1 MKKEITRKK
10 VKEAKINP
18 QGGVVSY
25 FATVPEFAGQC
36 GGEHTVRANV
46 TAPKV
51 AVAGLEG
58 TNGTHLFRVALMV
71 MRAFLAAMAKHG
83 VDNPVIADML
93 AAAAVPHKRNVK
105 RMNVKE
111 AIAALQ
117 DKQES

>member
-1 MKKEITRKK
+1 MKEKK
-10 VKEAKINP
+10 VKKKAAPKPNP
-18 QGGVVSY
+18 QGGVISY

-83 VDNPVIADML
+83 VNNPVIADIL

-105 RMNVKE
+105 RMTVKE
-111 AIAALQ
+111 ALAAIQ
-117 DKQES
+117 DKP